1 MSLCS
6 IRVFDTAQIAAN
18 AAGDAFIKGL
28 SESGSRLAGLAAG
41 RTMKPV
47 YDYLVGLKT
56 GPSGC
61 SLKQLSLNLTK
72 LFQRLGQGQLADEIN
87 RICCQGCQVATRLSD
102 H

>member
-18 AAGDAFIKGL
+18 AAGDAFIEGL

-47 YDYLVGLKT
+47 YDYLVWAEN

-61 SLKQLSLNLTK
+61 SLKQLSLSLTK
-72 LFQRLGQGQLADEIN
+72 LFQRFGARPALPM
-87 RICCQGCQVATRLSD
+87 R
-102 H
+102 

>member
-18 AAGDAFIKGL
+18 AAGDAFIEGL

-47 YDYLVGLKT
+47 YDYLVWAENRSIGLFSKT
-56 GPSGC
+56 SFAQLDA
-61 SLKQLSLNLTK
+61 SLAGYS
-72 LFQRLGQGQLADEIN
+72 D
-87 RICCQGCQVATRLSD
+87 RICRRAVHLLT
-102 H
+102 